1 MSSNALIFKGNP
13 VKNPFAFSAETAYNT
28 DEKITPGGLNM
39 RVLVTGAAGQL
50 GHDVLALLR
59 TRGIECRGADLAEF
73 DLTDGAAAKA
83 FVTAYA
89 PTVIVHC
96 AAYTNVDKAESE
108 PEICAEVNG
117 MGTMNMVRAALAVN
131 AKLLYISTDYVFD
144 GSGERPWEPDDEYGP
159 LNVQGSGGG
168 RGPQPDDPLLYPPH
182 QLGVRPE
189 RKKLCPHHA
198 PAGGGKA

>member
-1 MSSNALIFKGNP
+1 
-13 VKNPFAFSAETAYNT
+13 
-28 DEKITPGGLNM
+28 M

-108 PEICAEVNG
+108 PEVCARVNRWIHVVQ
-117 MGTMNMVRAALAVN
+117 MDADTLPLCR
-131 AKLLYISTDYVFD
+131 D
-144 GSGERPWEPDDEYGP
+144 GER
-159 LNVQGSGGG
+159 
-168 RGPQPDDPLLYPPH
+168 
-182 QLGVRPE
+182 
-189 RKKLCPHHA
+189 CCHHC
-198 PAGGGKA
+198 GKN